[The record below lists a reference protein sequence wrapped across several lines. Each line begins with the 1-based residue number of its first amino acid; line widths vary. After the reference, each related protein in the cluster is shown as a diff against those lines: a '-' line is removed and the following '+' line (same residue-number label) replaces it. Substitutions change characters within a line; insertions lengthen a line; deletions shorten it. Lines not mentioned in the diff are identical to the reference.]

1 MAFSEDDR
9 TRLLALHGVGE
20 TVVTRLEQ
28 TGLGTFETL
37 AEADAEEVLAD
48 IAAMLGSS
56 CWRNSPRA
64 REAVAAAIAFARSH
78 GVR

>member
-1 MAFSEDDR
+1 MAFSEAER
-9 TRLLALHGVGE
+9 AHLLALHGVGE

-28 TGLGTFETL
+28 IGLDAFECL
-37 AEADAEEVLAD
+37 AEADADEVLAD

-64 REAVAAAIAFARSH
+64 REAVVAAIAFARSH
-78 GVR
+78 GTR